1 MKLKI
6 FIFLCLLGNIWVANA
21 QDPLSIEP
29 QIPFAGQNID
39 FLAES
44 WVCYSV
50 DIINSVVEVDGNI
63 VRIFVLPNDV
73 CTTITP
79 IPPMSVT
86 AEFMAGQISGL
97 SEGIYT
103 YELYRILDPND
114 FPPMPVDYSTYFVSQ
129 LDFEVR
135 GAPEPTSVDTTSNLG
150 IMALILL
157 IMSISFVFVRKR

>member
-1 MKLKI
+1 MKSKI
-6 FIFLCLLGNIWVANA
+6 AIFLLLLCNIWEVNA
-21 QDPLSIEP
+21 QDVLSTDP
-29 QIPFAGQNID
+29 VIPYSGQSID
-39 FLAES
+39 LMAES

-50 DIINSVVEVDGNI
+50 DIINRVVEVDANV
-63 VRIFVLPNDV
+63 VRVFVLPNDV
-73 CTTITP
+73 CGNITP
-79 IPPMSVT
+79 VPPTSYT
-86 AEFMAGQISGL
+86 NEFVAGQISGL

-103 YELYRILDPND
+103 YEFYRILDPNV
-114 FPPMPVDYSTYFVSQ
+114 FPPMPVDYSMYFVSQ